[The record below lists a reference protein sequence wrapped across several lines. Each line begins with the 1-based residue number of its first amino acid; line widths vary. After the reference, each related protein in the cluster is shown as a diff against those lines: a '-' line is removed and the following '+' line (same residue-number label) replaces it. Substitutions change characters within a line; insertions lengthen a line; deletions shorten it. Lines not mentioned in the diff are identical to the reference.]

1 MDKTYQL
8 VLDQSTSGTK
18 LLLFQ
23 EGKILQRYDKN
34 IAKFIQ
40 KSGGSN
46 MIPSRFGK
54 MSKNC
59 WHKCFKNKRSL
70 QIKSFPCH

>member
-23 EGKILQRYDKN
+23 EGKILQRYDKKHRQ
-34 IAKFIQ
+34 IYPKVGWVEHDPLEIWQ
-40 KSGGSN
+40 
-46 MIPSRFGK
+46 
-54 MSKNC
+54 NC